1 MSEISHPYQD
11 PALPVEQRV
20 EDLLS
25 RMTLED
31 KAGQM
36 FQPMAILSSDFSAP
50 SLFGS
55 PSTRTIIDRG
65 ITHVN
70 ILTAPSAREIAEW
83 HNALQREAESRGLG
97 IPFSISSD
105 PRHAFSNNPA
115 AALIAGPFSQ
125 WPEFL
130 GFGALDDPEL
140 TARFAEVVRREYVAV
155 GIRTALHPQIDLATE
170 PRWARASGTFG
181 QSAEVTGRL
190 GVAYIRGLQ
199 GDAVGRESVSAM
211 AKHFPG
217 GGPQLDGED
226 PHFPYGREQV
236 YPGGMFDLHLQPF
249 RELLA
254 AGVSQ
259 LMPYYGMP
267 MGTEYEEVGFG
278 FNKQIIQG
286 LLRDELGFDGIVCTD
301 WGILSRTFWGVESLT
316 YEERMLKS
324 LDAGVDQF
332 GGEFAPKVL
341 VSLVNAGSVPE
352 SRLDTSV
359 RRLLREKFR
368 LGLFDDARFVDVDA
382 ADAIVG
388 APDARQA
395 GLEAQSRSLTLL
407 TNGEGAAHLPL
418 RGRPS
423 VYVEGLDTAEL
434 AGWAD
439 VVADPARAGVII
451 VRTDAPWEARGNGT
465 DIESFFRAGS
475 LEFHDDE
482 LAHLRELSAHA
493 PLILD
498 VCLDRPAI
506 LAPLLDVA
514 SVIIANYGASDAALV
529 RVLFGEA
536 EPEGRLPFEVP
547 SSMAAVR
554 ASRPDVPSDTA
565 DPSFPFGHGLRYEGW
580 TPAVRPDV
588 SSTTVERSE
597 EVLVAGGRFNLAT
610 ATLGEVLADADAL
623 ALLTEVVPDLADN
636 PLLAG
641 AHGMPL
647 ELVLAFAGGSFP
659 AGTIDGLRSRLAA
672 LPA

>member
-1 MSEISHPYQD
+1 MSAIAHPYQD
-11 PALPVEQRV
+11 RTLTVDQRV
-20 EDLLS
+20 EDLLT

-36 FQPMAILSSDFSAP
+36 FQPMATLGDDLDAP
-50 SLFGS
+50 GLFGS
-55 PSTRTIIDRG
+55 PSMRTIIDRD

-70 ILTAPSAREIAEW
+70 ILQAPSAREIAAW
-83 HNALQREAESRGLG
+83 HNALQEEARRRGLG
-97 IPFSISSD
+97 IPFSLSSD
-105 PRHAFSNNPA
+105 PRHSFSNNPA

-130 GFGALDDPEL
+130 GFGAIDDPEL
-140 TARFAEVVRREYVAV
+140 TRRFAEVVRREYLAV

-190 GVAYIRGLQ
+190 GVAYTLGLQ
-199 GDAVGRESVSAM
+199 GDELGAESVSAM

-226 PHFPYGREQV
+226 PHFSYGREQV
-236 YPGGMFDLHLQPF
+236 YPGGRFDLHLQPF
-249 RELLA
+249 RDLLA

-259 LMPYYGMP
+259 IMPYYGMP
-267 MGTEYEEVGFG
+267 IGTEYEEVGFG

-316 YEERMLKS
+316 YDERMMKS

-332 GGEFAPKVL
+332 GGEFNPKALIGL
-341 VSLVNAGSVPE
+341 VRAGSVPE

-368 LGLFDDARFVDVDA
+368 LGLFDDARFVDVEA

-388 APDARQA
+388 REDARAA
-395 GLEAQSRSLTLL
+395 GLEAQARSLTLL
-407 TNGEGAAHLPL
+407 TNGGGAAHLPL
-418 RGRPS
+418 QGRPT
-423 VYVEGLDTAEL
+423 VYVEGLDPVEL

-439 VVADPARAGVII
+439 VVTDPDRADVAI
-451 VRTDAPWEARGNGT
+451 VRTDAPWEPRGNGA

-482 LAHLRELSAHA
+482 LAHLRDLAA
-493 PLILD
+493 RVPLVLD
-498 VCLDRPAI
+498 VYLDRPAI

-514 SVIIANYGASDAALV
+514 STIIANYGASDTALV
-529 RVLFGEA
+529 NVLFGA
-536 EPEGRLPFEVP
+536 VEPQGSLPFEVP
-547 SSMAAVR
+547 SSMEAV
-554 ASRPDVPSDTA
+554 AVSRPDVPSDTV
-565 DPSFPFGHGLRYEGW
+565 DPSFAFGHGLRYLDW
-580 TPAVRPDV
+580 SPAARPDPA
-588 SSTTVERSE
+588 STTIEMAD
-597 EVLVAGGRFNLAT
+597 VAAPGARFDLTSAT
-610 ATLGEVLADADAL
+610 VAQVLADAEAL
-623 ALLTEVVPDLADN
+623 AIITELVPELPGNPMLAAAQN
-636 PLLAG
+636 MPLDTVLGFAG
-641 AHGMPL
+641 ATL
-647 ELVLAFAGGSFP
+647 P
-659 AGTIDGLRSRLAA
+659 AETIDTLRSRLVA

>member
-1 MSEISHPYQD
+1 MSAIAHPYQD
-11 PALPVEQRV
+11 RTLTVDQRV
-20 EDLLS
+20 EDLLT

-36 FQPMAILSSDFSAP
+36 FQPMATLGDDLDAP
-50 SLFGS
+50 GLFGS
-55 PSTRTIIDRG
+55 PSMRTIIDRD

-70 ILTAPSAREIAEW
+70 ILQAPSAREIAAW
-83 HNALQREAESRGLG
+83 HNALQEEARRRGLG
-97 IPFSISSD
+97 IPFSLSSD
-105 PRHAFSNNPA
+105 PRHSFSNNPA

-130 GFGALDDPEL
+130 GFGAIDDPEL
-140 TARFAEVVRREYVAV
+140 TRRFAEVVRREYLAV

-190 GVAYIRGLQ
+190 GVAYTLGLQ
-199 GDAVGRESVSAM
+199 GDELGAESVSAM

-226 PHFPYGREQV
+226 PHFSYGREQV
-236 YPGGMFDLHLQPF
+236 YPGGRFDLHLQPF
-249 RELLA
+249 RDLLA

-259 LMPYYGMP
+259 IMPYYGMP
-267 MGTEYEEVGFG
+267 IGTEYEEVGFG

-316 YEERMLKS
+316 YDERMMKS

-332 GGEFAPKVL
+332 GGEFNPKALIGL
-341 VSLVNAGSVPE
+341 VRAGSVPE

-368 LGLFDDARFVDVDA
+368 LGLFDDARFVDVQA

-388 APDARQA
+388 REDARAA
-395 GLEAQSRSLTLL
+395 GLEAQARSLTLL
-407 TNGEGAAHLPL
+407 TNGGGAAHLPL
-418 RGRPS
+418 QGRPT
-423 VYVEGLDTAEL
+423 VYVEGLDPVEL

-439 VVADPARAGVII
+439 VVTDPDRADVAI
-451 VRTDAPWEARGNGT
+451 VRTDAPWEPRGNGA

-482 LAHLRELSAHA
+482 LAHLRDLAA
-493 PLILD
+493 RVPLVLD
-498 VCLDRPAI
+498 VYLDRPAI

-514 SVIIANYGASDAALV
+514 STIIANYGASDTALV
-529 RVLFGEA
+529 NVLFGA
-536 EPEGRLPFEVP
+536 VEPQGSLPFEVP
-547 SSMAAVR
+547 SSMEAV
-554 ASRPDVPSDTA
+554 AVSRPDVPSDTV
-565 DPSFPFGHGLRYEGW
+565 DPSFAFGHGLRYLDW
-580 TPAVRPDV
+580 SPAARPDPA
-588 SSTTVERSE
+588 STTIEMAD
-597 EVLVAGGRFNLAT
+597 VAAPGGRFDLTSAT
-610 ATLGEVLADADAL
+610 VAQVLADAEAL
-623 ALLTEVVPDLADN
+623 AIITELVPELPGNPMLAAAQN
-636 PLLAG
+636 MPLDTVLGFAG
-641 AHGMPL
+641 ATL
-647 ELVLAFAGGSFP
+647 P
-659 AGTIDGLRSRLAA
+659 AETIDTLRSRLVA

>member
-1 MSEISHPYQD
+1 MSAIAHPYQD
-11 PALPVEQRV
+11 RTLTVDQRV
-20 EDLLS
+20 EDLLT

-36 FQPMAILSSDFSAP
+36 FQPMATLGDDLDAP
-50 SLFGS
+50 GLFGS
-55 PSTRTIIDRG
+55 PSMRTIIDRD

-70 ILTAPSAREIAEW
+70 ILQAPSAREIAAW
-83 HNALQREAESRGLG
+83 HNALQEEARRRGLG
-97 IPFSISSD
+97 IPFSLSSD
-105 PRHAFSNNPA
+105 PRHSFSNNPA

-130 GFGALDDPEL
+130 GFGAIDDPEL
-140 TARFAEVVRREYVAV
+140 TRRFAEVVRREYLAV

-190 GVAYIRGLQ
+190 GVAYTLGLQ
-199 GDAVGRESVSAM
+199 GDELGAESVSAM

-226 PHFPYGREQV
+226 PHFSYGREQV
-236 YPGGMFDLHLQPF
+236 YPGGRFDLHLQPF
-249 RELLA
+249 RDLLA

-259 LMPYYGMP
+259 IMPYYGMP
-267 MGTEYEEVGFG
+267 IGTEYEEVGFG

-316 YEERMLKS
+316 YDERMMKS

-332 GGEFAPKVL
+332 GGEFNPKALIGL
-341 VSLVNAGSVPE
+341 VRAGSVPE

-368 LGLFDDARFVDVDA
+368 LGLFDDARFVDVEA

-388 APDARQA
+388 REDARAA
-395 GLEAQSRSLTLL
+395 GLEAQARSLTLL
-407 TNGEGAAHLPL
+407 TNGGGAAHLPL
-418 RGRPS
+418 QGRPT
-423 VYVEGLDTAEL
+423 VYVEGLDPVEL

-439 VVADPARAGVII
+439 VVTDPDRADVAI
-451 VRTDAPWEARGNGT
+451 VRTDAPWEPRGNGA

-482 LAHLRELSAHA
+482 LAHLRDLAA
-493 PLILD
+493 RVPLVLD
-498 VCLDRPAI
+498 VYLDRPAI

-514 SVIIANYGASDAALV
+514 STIIANYGASDTALV
-529 RVLFGEA
+529 NVLFGA
-536 EPEGRLPFEVP
+536 VEPQGSLPFEVP
-547 SSMAAVR
+547 SSMEAV
-554 ASRPDVPSDTA
+554 AVSRPDVPSDTV
-565 DPSFPFGHGLRYEGW
+565 DPSFAFGHGLRYLDW
-580 TPAVRPDV
+580 SPAARPDPA
-588 SSTTVERSE
+588 STTIEMADVD
-597 EVLVAGGRFNLAT
+597 APGGRFDLTSAT
-610 ATLGEVLADADAL
+610 VAQVLADAEAL
-623 ALLTEVVPDLADN
+623 AIITELVPELPGNPMLAAAQN
-636 PLLAG
+636 MPLDTVLGFAG
-641 AHGMPL
+641 ATL
-647 ELVLAFAGGSFP
+647 P
-659 AGTIDGLRSRLAA
+659 AETIDTLRSRLVA

>member
-1 MSEISHPYQD
+1 MSAIAHPYQD
-11 PALPVEQRV
+11 RTLTVDQRV
-20 EDLLS
+20 EDLLT

-36 FQPMAILSSDFSAP
+36 FQPMATLGDDLDAP
-50 SLFGS
+50 GLFGS
-55 PSTRTIIDRG
+55 PSMRTIIDRD

-70 ILTAPSAREIAEW
+70 ILQAPSAREIAAW
-83 HNALQREAESRGLG
+83 HNALQEEARRRGLG
-97 IPFSISSD
+97 IPFSLSSD
-105 PRHAFSNNPA
+105 PRHSFSNNPA

-130 GFGALDDPEL
+130 GFGAIDDPEL
-140 TARFAEVVRREYVAV
+140 TRRFAEVVRREYLAV

-190 GVAYIRGLQ
+190 GVAYTLGLQ
-199 GDAVGRESVSAM
+199 GDELGAESVSAM

-226 PHFPYGREQV
+226 PHFSYGREQV
-236 YPGGMFDLHLQPF
+236 YPGGRFDLHLQPF
-249 RELLA
+249 RDLLA

-259 LMPYYGMP
+259 IMPYYGMP
-267 MGTEYEEVGFG
+267 IGTEYEEVGFG

-316 YEERMLKS
+316 YDERMMKS

-332 GGEFAPKVL
+332 GGEFNPKALIGL
-341 VSLVNAGSVPE
+341 VRAGSVPE

-368 LGLFDDARFVDVDA
+368 LGLFDDARFVDVEA

-388 APDARQA
+388 REDARAA
-395 GLEAQSRSLTLL
+395 GLEAQARSLTLL
-407 TNGEGAAHLPL
+407 TNGGGAAHLPL
-418 RGRPS
+418 QARPT
-423 VYVEGLDTAEL
+423 VYVEGLDPVEL

-439 VVADPARAGVII
+439 VVTDPDRADVAI
-451 VRTDAPWEARGNGT
+451 VRTDAPWEPRGNGA

-482 LAHLRELSAHA
+482 LAHLRDLAA
-493 PLILD
+493 RVPLVLD
-498 VCLDRPAI
+498 VYLDRPAI

-514 SVIIANYGASDAALV
+514 STIIANYGASDTALV
-529 RVLFGEA
+529 NVLFGA
-536 EPEGRLPFEVP
+536 VEPQGSLPFEVP
-547 SSMAAVR
+547 SSMEAV
-554 ASRPDVPSDTA
+554 AVSRPDVPSDTV
-565 DPSFPFGHGLRYEGW
+565 DPSFAFGHGLRYLDW
-580 TPAVRPDV
+580 SPAARPDPA
-588 SSTTVERSE
+588 STTIEMAD
-597 EVLVAGGRFNLAT
+597 VAAPGGRFDLTSAT
-610 ATLGEVLADADAL
+610 VAQVLADAEAL
-623 ALLTEVVPDLADN
+623 AIITELVPELPGNPMLAAAQN
-636 PLLAG
+636 MPLDTVLGFAG
-641 AHGMPL
+641 ATL
-647 ELVLAFAGGSFP
+647 P
-659 AGTIDGLRSRLAA
+659 AETIDTLRSRLVA